1 MASPD
6 GDFAHD
12 IAAGSY
18 LMRADEPASV
28 PGGLDSG
35 PPPYDFLLAGLG
47 ACTAMTL
54 RLYARQ
60 KGWPLEDV
68 DVQLR
73 HKKDYLED
81 NKEAGKLDFIDR
93 TITLTGPL
101 DAEMRTRLLQIADK
115 CPVHK
120 SLETGIKISTI
131 LS

>member
-1 MASPD
+1 
-6 GDFAHD
+6 
-12 IAAGSY
+12 
-18 LMRADEPASV
+18 
-28 PGGLDSG
+28 
-35 PPPYDFLLAGLG
+35 
-47 ACTAMTL
+47 MTL

-81 NKEAGKLDFIDR
+81 NKQAGKLDFFDR

-101 DAEMRTRLLQIADK
+101 DVEMRTRLLQIADK

-120 SLETGIKISTI
+120 SLEAGIKISTS

>member
-1 MASPD
+1 
-6 GDFAHD
+6 
-12 IAAGSY
+12 
-18 LMRADEPASV
+18 MRAGEPLSV

-68 DVQLR
+68 EVQLH

-81 NKEAGKLDFIDR
+81 NKQAGKLDFIDR
-93 TITLTGPL
+93 TIVLKGEL
-101 DAEMRTRLLQIADK
+101 DDDMRTRLLEIADK

-120 SLETGIKISTI
+120 SLEAGIQVTTS